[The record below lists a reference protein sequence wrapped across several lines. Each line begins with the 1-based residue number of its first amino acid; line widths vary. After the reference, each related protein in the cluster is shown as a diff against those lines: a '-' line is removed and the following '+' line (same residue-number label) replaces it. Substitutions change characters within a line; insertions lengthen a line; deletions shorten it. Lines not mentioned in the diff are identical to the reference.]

1 MGNGGCLG
9 LDGVKGVIPTF
20 EAVVM
25 YGHFDEIDIANMQ
38 VFLQSTRKMQFF
50 VRFRVSGVYRLKTGV

>member
-1 MGNGGCLG
+1 M
-9 LDGVKGVIPTF
+9 DGVKGVIPTF

-50 VRFRVSGVYRLKTGV
+50 VRFRVYGVYRLKTGV